1 MPDPFEFFERPP
13 DMPERR
19 AHARRPI
26 RAIAYAQLDESNGGI
41 ILNIS
46 EGGFAVYAV
55 ASLMDDH
62 LPHIRFQLPESNVWI
77 EASGDILWRSE
88 SNRMA
93 GIRFS
98 GLSDDARA
106 QIREWCDS
114 QAAPA
119 VSPEA
124 SNAGEEAI
132 APSEAHHEARLAEAT
147 LASVAPPAIDPAT
160 SPSASLPATAGLPES
175 QLSNEPLQ
183 NSIPLAHS
191 SPSAL
196 AGALPRSAV
205 IPKPERDPGVSRFAR
220 LQSLE
225 SGRSGVGPNALFPKT
240 LPSERKLLQQSIAP
254 TSDSGRWTRIIAICV
269 VLSLAAAWEVRRG
282 TLHLFSARNS
292 TTISNGVAQPAPQQD
307 PSLPPAT
314 SSAAEPQGGTIA
326 SPAAAI
332 GSVQQQTPP
341 GISGNLHTARNGAHG
356 AFDSVVLSTPV
367 RSQNARSAVPI
378 PEAPDLLP
386 LKNHAG
392 ASTSDTPNDVIPL
405 PALPASPIS
414 DPPPPP
420 SLSAQPRPGEL
431 IHHVAPS
438 YPPAARSD
446 HVEGDVTLRA
456 TIGANGKVIHVEAL
470 AGPPALVA
478 AAVDAVSRW
487 RYKPA
492 RLGGQPVETQEDVTI
507 EFRLPPTQ

>member
-13 DMPERR
+13 DLPERR
-19 AHARRPI
+19 AHARRPV

-62 LPHIRFQLPESNVWI
+62 LPHIRFQFPESNVWI

-106 QIREWCDS
+106 QIREWCNA

-119 VSPEA
+119 ISLEA
-124 SNAGEEAI
+124 SDTGEEAI
-132 APSEAHHEARLAEAT
+132 APSEAHHEVRLAEAN
-147 LASVAPPAIDPAT
+147 LASVAPPAIDPAA
-160 SPSASLPATAGLPES
+160 SLSASLHATAGLPES
-175 QLSNEPLQ
+175 RLSNEPLQ
-183 NSIPLAHS
+183 NSTLPADP
-191 SPSAL
+191 PSAGL
-196 AGALPRSAV
+196 AGAALRSAA
-205 IPKPERDPGVSRFAR
+205 IPKPVRDPAVSRFAR

-225 SGRSGVGPNALFPKT
+225 SGGSGARPDALFPKT

-254 TSDSGRWTRIIAICV
+254 TWDSSTWTRIIAICV

-282 TLHLFSARNS
+282 ALHLFSARNS
-292 TTISNGVAQPAPQQD
+292 TTISDGVAQPAPQPD
-307 PSLPPAT
+307 PSLPLAT
-314 SSAAEPQGGTIA
+314 SSAAEPQGSTIA

-332 GSVQQQTPP
+332 GSGQPQTPL
-341 GISGNLHTARNGAHG
+341 GISTNLHTARNGAHG
-356 AFDSVVLSTPV
+356 AFDSVVLSPPV

-386 LKNHAG
+386 LRDHPG
-392 ASTSDTPNDVIPL
+392 APTSDTPNDAIPL
-405 PALPASPIS
+405 PALPASPMS
-414 DPPPPP
+414 DPQPPPAP
-420 SLSAQPRPGEL
+420 SAQPRPGAL
-431 IHHVAPS
+431 IYHVAPS
-438 YPPAARSD
+438 YPSAARSD

>member
-1 MPDPFEFFERPP
+1 MPDPFEFFERSP
-13 DMPERR
+13 DLPERR
-19 AHARRPI
+19 AHARRPV

-62 LPHIRFQLPESNVWI
+62 LPHIRFQFPESNVWI

-106 QIREWCDS
+106 QIREWCNS

-119 VSPEA
+119 ISPEA
-124 SNAGEEAI
+124 SDAGEEAI
-132 APSEAHHEARLAEAT
+132 APSEAHHEVRLAEAT
-147 LASVAPPAIDPAT
+147 SASVAPPATDPAA
-160 SPSASLPATAGLPES
+160 SLSASLHAMTGLPKS

-183 NSIPLAHS
+183 NSTPPADS

-196 AGALPRSAV
+196 AGATPRSTA
-205 IPKPERDPGVSRFAR
+205 IPKPERGPAVARFAR

-225 SGRSGVGPNALFPKT
+225 SGGSGAGPDVLFPKT

-254 TSDSGRWTRIIAICV
+254 AWDSGKWIRIIALCA
-269 VLSLAAAWEVRRG
+269 VLSLAAVWEVGRG

-314 SSAAEPQGGTIA
+314 SSAAEPQGSTIA
-326 SPAAAI
+326 SPAGAI
-332 GSVQQQTPP
+332 ASGQQQTPP
-341 GISGNLHTARNGAHG
+341 AISGTLHAARNNVHV

-367 RSQNARSAVPI
+367 RSRNARSAVPI

-386 LKNHAG
+386 LKDHPG
-392 ASTSDTPNDVIPL
+392 ASTSDTSNDAMPL
-405 PALPASPIS
+405 PALPASMIS
-414 DPPPPP
+414 GPPPPAP
-420 SLSAQPRPGEL
+420 PAQPRPGAL
-431 IHHVAPS
+431 IYHVAPS
-438 YPPAARSD
+438 YPSVARTARI
-446 HVEGDVTLRA
+446 EGDVALRA
-456 TIGANGKVIHVEAL
+456 TIAPNGRVIRVQAL
-470 AGPPALVA
+470 TGPPALIT
-478 AAVDAVSRW
+478 AAVDAVRQW